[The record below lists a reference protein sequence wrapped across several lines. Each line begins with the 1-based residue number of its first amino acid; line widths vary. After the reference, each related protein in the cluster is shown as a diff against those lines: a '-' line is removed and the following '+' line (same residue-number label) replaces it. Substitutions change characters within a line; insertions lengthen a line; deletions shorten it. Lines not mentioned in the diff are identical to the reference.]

1 MASEYRFIEFFE
13 IFREGC
19 FQGDFFFCIFVMI
32 HGRRGVGSSFIN
44 WKWKLKFKLP
54 RVECSAGKMVRHV
67 R

>member
-19 FQGDFFFCIFVMI
+19 FQGDFFFGIFVMI
-32 HGRRGVGSSFIN
+32 HGRRGVGSNFIN

-54 RVECSAGKMVRHV
+54 RVECSSGKMVRHV

>member
-19 FQGDFFFCIFVMI
+19 FQGDFFLGIFCAG
-32 HGRRGVGSSFIN
+32 HGREGARSCFSN
-44 WKWKLKFKLP
+44 RNRWMKFKFP
-54 RVECSAGKMVRHV
+54 CMEGCPGKKIRHV

>member
-19 FQGDFFFCIFVMI
+19 FQGDFFFYIFVMM
-32 HGRRGVGSSFIN
+32 HGSGGVGNSFLN

-54 RVECSAGKMVRHV
+54 CVECSPGKKIRHV